1 MAHLQIIQGDITTMK
16 ADAIVNAAN
25 TALAGG
31 GGVDGAIHKAAGKK
45 QLDAACVQLH
55 GCPTGEA
62 KVTPAFN
69 LDAQIIIHTP
79 GPIWQGGQHHEAQLL
94 ANSYYNSLQQ
104 ALNYHCQT
112 ILFPSISTGVYGY
125 PLKLAAPIA
134 IKSIRDFPANLQVSL
149 VCYNLPTYQAYLSA
163 ANYDADNTREYNN

>member
-1 MAHLQIIQGDITTMK
+1 MAHLQIVQGDITVMK

-25 TALAGG
+25 NTLTGG
-31 GGVDGAIHKAAGKK
+31 GGVDGAIHRAAGKR
-45 QLDAACVQLH
+45 QLDEACAKLH

-79 GPIWQGGQHHEAQLL
+79 GPIWQGGQHFEAQFL
-94 ANSYYNSLQQ
+94 AASYYNSLQQ
-104 ALNYHCQT
+104 ALRYNCQS
-112 ILFPSISTGVYGY
+112 ILFPSISTGVYSY

-149 VCYNLPTYQAYLSA
+149 VCYNLTTYQVYLSA
-163 ANYDADNTREYNN
+163 AHL